1 MLEEAIAG
9 AGSSG
14 ASAGSAKALLL
25 PQTVIANPNTRRCL
39 VSCAF
44 NPTGFAVS
52 STLIDPKF
60 RLPGT
65 SALYAVFISGLP
77 KLPCTNP
84 CRLPSKSG
92 WGYNV
97 LDIKCLEL
105 KLESPLWHLNCN
117 RYGSRAEH
125 SRLGF
130 EVFGVRCVSVYRL
143 VLGDAIQSRNTPVL
157 ACWSGAPKRSPKM
170 EEVVMKSR
178 MLATLPLAAVLA
190 FPASAQTSSSQ
201 DQSNPPAASQTTQ
214 STDNMNGT
222 GKQPLQAPAREGFWG
237 RVNPFARKSYVKR
250 QTDPIRDR
258 VNELDDLT
266 AANGKAIKDTDAR
279 SQAGIKLASDKA
291 NEADQH
297 AIDAGNK
304 ATMAQQTA
312 QQATTRI
319 QTVETV
325 VGNIDQYKASNQ
337 TEIRFKPGQTM
348 LSKNAKDALDEMA
361 TGVKG
366 QRGYIIEVQGFSSGK
381 GQTAI
386 TNSQKMAES
395 VVRYLV
401 LNHEIPVYRIY
412 LVGMGNAPAPTA
424 TDETAKTKRLSGGRV
439 EISLLKNDLEQLS
452 SNTGAPATTV
462 DQQQQ
467 PK

>member
-1 MLEEAIAG
+1 M
-9 AGSSG
+9 
-14 ASAGSAKALLL
+14 
-25 PQTVIANPNTRRCL
+25 N
-39 VSCAF
+39 
-44 NPTGFAVS
+44 
-52 STLIDPKF
+52 
-60 RLPGT
+60 
-65 SALYAVFISGLP
+65 
-77 KLPCTNP
+77 
-84 CRLPSKSG
+84 
-92 WGYNV
+92 
-97 LDIKCLEL
+97 
-105 KLESPLWHLNCN
+105 
-117 RYGSRAEH
+117 SR
-125 SRLGF
+125 
-130 EVFGVRCVSVYRL
+130 
-143 VLGDAIQSRNTPVL
+143 I
-157 ACWSGAPKRSPKM
+157 
-170 EEVVMKSR
+170 
-178 MLATLPLAAVLA
+178 LATLPLAAMLA
-190 FPASAQTSSSQ
+190 FPAFAQTSSTQ
-201 DQSNPPAASQTTQ
+201 DQSNAPAATQTTQ
-214 STDNMNGT
+214 SSDNMNGT

-237 RVNPFARKSYVKR
+237 RVNPWARKSYVKR

-266 AANGKAIKDTDAR
+266 AANSKAIKDTDAR
-279 SQAGIKLASDKA
+279 AQAGIKLASEKA

-304 ATMAQQTA
+304 ATMAQQSA

-337 TEIRFKPGQTM
+337 TEIRFKPGQTV

-361 TGVKG
+361 NGVKG

-395 VVRYLV
+395 VVRYMV
-401 LNHEIPVYRIY
+401 LNNEIPVYRIY
-412 LVGMGNAPAPTA
+412 LVGMGNAPVANA
-424 TDETAKTKRLSGGRV
+424 DDNGKTKHMSGGRV

-452 SNTGAPATTV
+452 SNSAAPTTTT